1 MGYDSIQDL
10 RQRID
15 MYFDNELDDTS
26 CQSLLSKVQTDPRC
40 SKLFNKEK
48 NFREY
53 IKTNVKRSTV
63 SADLIQN
70 IKDSIRVI

>member
-1 MGYDSIQDL
+1 MGFDSIHDL

-15 MYFDNELDDTS
+15 MYFDNELDDSS
-26 CQSLLSKVQTDPRC
+26 CQSLLKKVQSDPRC
-40 SKLFNKEK
+40 NKLFNKEK

-53 IKTNVKRSTV
+53 IKTNVKRSSV

-70 IKDSIRVI
+70 IKNNIRIG

>member
-1 MGYDSIQDL
+1 MSYDSLHDL
-10 RQRID
+10 RQRIE
-15 MYFDNELDDTS
+15 MYFDNELDDKS
-26 CQSLLSKVQTDPRC
+26 CQSLLAKVKTDPRC
-40 SKLFNKEK
+40 GKLFKKEK

-70 IKDSIRVI
+70 IKNSIRVV